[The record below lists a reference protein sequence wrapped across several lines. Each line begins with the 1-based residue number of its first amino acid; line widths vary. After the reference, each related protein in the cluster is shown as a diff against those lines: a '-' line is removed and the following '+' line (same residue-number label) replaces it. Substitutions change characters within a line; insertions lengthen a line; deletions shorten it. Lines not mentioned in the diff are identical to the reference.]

1 MFEGTYS
8 PPIYTDLYNFLDGSQ
23 DDIFEDSYDSLP
35 TPSPTA
41 QMPVLRVVDNP
52 RSESKRSWFV
62 AFFCPDPSFPLTK
75 GHPSQATQKVTA
87 PTDCEQ

>member
-41 QMPVLRVVDNP
+41 QMPVLKVVDNS
-52 RSESKRSWFV
+52 RSKSKRSWFV
-62 AFFCPDPSFPLTK
+62 AFFCSGPSLPLIIDLPLSGDAK
-75 GHPSQATQKVTA
+75 GHIPDVL
-87 PTDCEQ
+87 